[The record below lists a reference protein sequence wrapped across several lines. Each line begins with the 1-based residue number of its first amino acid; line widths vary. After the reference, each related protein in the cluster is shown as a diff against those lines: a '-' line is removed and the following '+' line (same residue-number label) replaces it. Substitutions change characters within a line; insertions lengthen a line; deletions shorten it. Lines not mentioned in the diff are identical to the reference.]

1 MINKYTVLERKL
13 QLMDDRE
20 KTGVERDRLTALFHA
35 LSGAIQDC
43 DWTLSEMEEESPT
56 PDAT

>member
-1 MINKYTVLERKL
+1 MIDKQSILERKL

-20 KTGVERDRLTALFHA
+20 KAALERDRLTALFHA

-43 DWTLSEMEEESPT
+43 DWFLSQLEDGEDE
-56 PDAT
+56 